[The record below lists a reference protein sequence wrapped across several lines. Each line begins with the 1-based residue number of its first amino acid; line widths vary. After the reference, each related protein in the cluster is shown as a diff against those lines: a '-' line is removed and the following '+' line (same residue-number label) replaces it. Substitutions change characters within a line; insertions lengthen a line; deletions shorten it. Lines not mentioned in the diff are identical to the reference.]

1 MSKGISVC
9 VSVAIT
15 ILIVIG
21 IMAFFYWMAIARFF
35 QLHVIV
41 EENEVERRTINMANV
56 LLSYE
61 NLTSSSSGKSMRG
74 VFDSEKL
81 NKFATFLSKADTEN
95 YVDAVTNEAK
105 NAKELNIGYPNT
117 YTVFS
122 VVDLES
128 CSEEK
133 CDGWVGVFKG
143 PFDIDATYA
152 KKFIDCLATHFDVNI
167 GSVFRG
173 AATVILIPK
182 VGFVLGPVFSL
193 WQPWDLAKCGKE
205 AMTGLKEIFFG
216 YSSVPTIS
224 SGYPVLIKYPDSLH
238 IGRLYVGVWQWA

>member
-9 VSVAIT
+9 VSVAII

-21 IMAFFYWMAIARFF
+21 VMAFFYWMAIARFF

-56 LLSYE
+56 LLSHE
-61 NLTSSSSGKSMRG
+61 NLISSSSGKNMRG

-81 NKFATFLSKADTEN
+81 NKFATFLSKADTKN

-152 KKFIDCLATHFDVNI
+152 KKFIDCLATHLDVNI

-173 AATVILIPK
+173 LV
-182 VGFVLGPVFSL
+182 FGPAFTL
-193 WQPWDLAKCGKE
+193 WQPWDLAECGKDS
-205 AMTGLKEIFFG
+205 MTGLKEIFFG
-216 YSSVPTIS
+216 YSSLPAIS
-224 SGYPVLIKYPDSLH
+224 TGFPVLIQYPNGLH

>member
-9 VSVAIT
+9 VSVAIV

-128 CSEEK
+128 CSNEK

-173 AATVILIPK
+173 LV
-182 VGFVLGPVFSL
+182 FGPAFTL
-193 WQPWDLAKCGKE
+193 WQPWDLAKCGKDS
-205 AMTGLKEIFFG
+205 MTGLKEIFFG
-216 YSSVPTIS
+216 YSSLPAIS
-224 SGYPVLIKYPDSLH
+224 TGFPVLIKYPNGLH